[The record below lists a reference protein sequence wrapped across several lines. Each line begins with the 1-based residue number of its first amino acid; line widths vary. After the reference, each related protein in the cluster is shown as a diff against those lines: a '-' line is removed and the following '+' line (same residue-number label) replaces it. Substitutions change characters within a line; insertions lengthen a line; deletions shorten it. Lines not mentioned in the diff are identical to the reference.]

1 MKAVKEEIRKQIQE
15 AAKLLT
21 EAGNLAG
28 EPDGPGFYLGFG
40 TGKSGG
46 REPGKGGDFAEYKAL
61 FDTLEFK
68 RLPAGKKAEK
78 ELVSESVQE
87 LVKNLR
93 NQAKDLL
100 KEIQDRYFSE
110 SLEEILE
117 HLKKAGEPVAFWWI

>member
-1 MKAVKEEIRKQIQE
+1 MKEEIRKQIQE

-28 EPDGPGFYLGFG
+28 EPDGPGFYLGLLEQEKAAAENLEKAE
-40 TGKSGG
+40 T
-46 REPGKGGDFAEYKAL
+46 FAEYKAL

-87 LVKNLR
+87 LVKR
-93 NQAKDLL
+93 
-100 KEIQDRYFSE
+100 IC
-110 SLEEILE
+110 
-117 HLKKAGEPVAFWWI
+117 